1 MVGTSSSR
9 ASSQGAPRVPGA
21 QRDPGR
27 AVRGRGGARGGA
39 GAWRPCSSRSGV
51 SAGRGAGPPSSSAPI
66 GCLAAEARVLT
77 HPALP
82 LAAGAEGAG
91 PGRRSVSEGRG
102 AA

>member
-1 MVGTSSSR
+1 MAGTSSSR
-9 ASSQGAPRVPGA
+9 ASSQGAPRVPGV

-27 AVRGRGGARGGA
+27 AGRGLGGAGGGA
-39 GAWRPCSSRSGV
+39 GACHPRPSRSGV

-66 GCLAAEARVLT
+66 GCLAAGARVVT
-77 HPALP
+77 HPALS

-91 PGRRSVSEGRG
+91 RGRRSVSEGRG